1 MTADEMKRAWKRQT
15 YVEYEGK
22 RYFLRGVMAQWINGR
37 VVTSAILLDVG
48 TKNDTIIQA
57 RPEDIKEI

>member
-15 YVEYEGK
+15 YVEYDGK
-22 RYFLRGVMAQWINGR
+22 RYFLRGVMVQWINGR
-37 VVTSAILLDVG
+37 VVTSAILLDKRTV
-48 TKNDTIIQA
+48 NDTIIQA